1 MNNNQH
7 FIYLAAAW
15 ATGVNLLLSDSRKH
29 LLRDLLRQTGPYFL
43 WSFRQQSWWNF
54 TFHHVKHQSIIRLI
68 FFFFFLWQVYFWV
81 NFFSRDFFEGIFL
94 REIFPG
100 GFFPEF
106 FFLDGFFPGGFF
118 PGGSFPSA
126 LKYIWIKNNGWQI
139 FLTRIVDC
147 RKYKERQKEFQ

>member
-1 MNNNQH
+1 MILEMNNNQH

-68 FFFFFLWQVYFWV
+68 FFLFFSLAGLFLGKFFLKGFFRGYFSQGDFSRGFLSRV
-81 NFFSRDFFEGIFL
+81 FFSGWFFSGGIFSG
-94 REIFPG
+94 RFI
-100 GFFPEF
+100 
-106 FFLDGFFPGGFF
+106 
-118 PGGSFPSA
+118 S
-126 LKYIWIKNNGWQI
+126 
-139 FLTRIVDC
+139 
-147 RKYKERQKEFQ
+147 